1 MRCAPA
7 FVTPKNGYGLW
18 VTGYRLPGQKS
29 KVERQKTSF
38 YFERSGLSTLRRKAP
53 VYKKILPKICMG
65 GIFFVPLRP
74 NGRLSSVLLSNVCS
88 RVLCSGFFI

>member
-18 VTGYRLPGQKS
+18 VTGYRLSGQKS

-38 YFERSGLSTLRRKAP
+38 YFERSGPSTLRRKAP
-53 VYKKILPKICMG
+53 VYKENPAQICMG
-65 GIFFVPLRP
+65 GIFFAQIFVVISDAALTTSIKSS
-74 NGRLSSVLLSNVCS
+74 LSL
-88 RVLCSGFFI
+88 

>member
-53 VYKKILPKICMG
+53 VYKENPAQNLHG
-65 GIFFVPLRP
+65 WDFF
-74 NGRLSSVLLSNVCS
+74 C
-88 RVLCSGFFI
+88 